1 MEQVF
6 ENKRDCC
13 GCGACAHRC
22 PDGAIAMEPD
32 EEGFLYPVIRA
43 ERCMDCG
50 LCQTICPFRKE
61 DHWKNEQMPQFYVAK
76 HRDGEVLRRSTSGG
90 AFTAL
95 SDQVLDMG
103 GAVYGAVFDS
113 RFRVVHQRATGRAGR
128 DRMRFSKYVQSD
140 LGNCFCQVEQDLRQG
155 KPVLFT
161 GTPCQNAGLRAAMGP
176 LAEQGPLVC
185 CDLICYGVPSP
196 RVWEAYKQLLE
207 KEQGAPL
214 AEVSF
219 RTKELPWSRSNSNR
233 SLRYRTANQ
242 REGQAD
248 QRFYRLFFESGA
260 ILRPSCGQCPFA
272 SACRASDLTIADYWG
287 IEKYAP
293 EEYDP
298 LGVSLVLTSTER
310 GRRLLEQCPSLWTEA
325 RPAEESLA
333 EQKRLHQPA
342 ELPENRPLFWDTLE
356 KEGLEAACNAV
367 LDPLE

>member
-207 KEQGAPL
+207 K
-214 AEVSF
+214 S
-219 RTKELPWSRSNSNR
+219 
-233 SLRYRTANQ
+233 
-242 REGQAD
+242 
-248 QRFYRLFFESGA
+248 
-260 ILRPSCGQCPFA
+260 
-272 SACRASDLTIADYWG
+272 
-287 IEKYAP
+287 
-293 EEYDP
+293 
-298 LGVSLVLTSTER
+298 R
-310 GRRLLEQCPSLWTEA
+310 GRRWQKCLSAPRNCPGAEATATAPFATA
-325 RPAEESLA
+325 RPTRGKARQTNGFTACFLKAERSCALPAGSAPLHRLA
-333 EQKRLHQPA
+333 
-342 ELPENRPLFWDTLE
+342 
-356 KEGLEAACNAV
+356 GLRI
-367 LDPLE
+367 